1 MKKFLEIILRY
12 LDIFLNNHQA
22 TPSHE
27 IDSMEEIKNQ
37 LELALYKKAA
47 IHVIYGDCNRSFTG
61 EIVKYDRK
69 RQRLIMKQ
77 FKYQVTS
84 IIQIKDIKRLTLIPD
99 NITTSQKQKG

>member
-12 LDIFLNNHQA
+12 LDIFVNNHQA

-47 IHVIYGDCNRSFTG
+47 IHVIYGDRSFTG

-77 FKYQVTS
+77 FKHQVTS